1 VVEGAKKR
9 VDLALRSWI
18 DVRVEQALRSNGTG
32 NAQGG
37 NRPAVTGGK
46 HLNAIDLLV
55 QEELTATGA
64 EGLEL
69 RLGRK
74 AALPGYYRP
83 TKAWDLLVL
92 QHGEPVLA
100 VEYKSMNGSEGRNLN
115 NRADEVFGVAED
127 IRQAELHGLLPRTMR
142 RAYVFV
148 MAMTP
153 TSTREVKVAKVA
165 AGTTDPAFDGAD
177 YLERSAL
184 MCERMMDTGLYH
196 FAWAVGVRERPFEW
210 VEPRPAVT
218 WDRFARGLHGMFEN
232 GEVKP
237 LPKHDV

>member
-1 VVEGAKKR
+1 MRKCASTARCAAGLDTR
-9 VDLALRSWI
+9 I
-18 DVRVEQALRSNGTG
+18 EQAIRSNSTG
-32 NAQGG
+32 NAQEG

-46 HLNAIDLLV
+46 HLNAIDHLV
-55 QEELTATGA
+55 QEELAATGA

-69 RLGRK
+69 KVARS

-92 QHGEPVLA
+92 QRGVPILA
-100 VEYKSMNGSEGRNLN
+100 VEYKSMSGSEGKNLN

-127 IRQAELHGLLPRTMR
+127 LRQAEIHGLLPRTMR

-153 TSTREVKVAKVA
+153 ASTKPVSVPHVATGTS
-165 AGTTDPAFDGAD
+165 DPAFEGAG
-177 YLERSAL
+177 YLVRSAI
-184 MCERMMDTGLYH
+184 MCERMQETGLYH
-196 FAWAVGVRERPFEW
+196 FAWAVGVRDHPFKW
-210 VEPRPAVT
+210 VEPHPAVT
-218 WDRFARGLHGMFEN
+218 WDKFAQGLHDMFEN

-237 LPKHDV
+237 LPKDAV

>member
-1 VVEGAKKR
+1 MR
-9 VDLALRSWI
+9 VDLALRGWI
-18 DVRVEQALRSNGTG
+18 DTRIEQALRSNSTG
-32 NAQGG
+32 NAQDG

-46 HLNAIDLLV
+46 HLNAIDRLV
-55 QEELTATGA
+55 QDELAATGA
-64 EGLEL
+64 RGLEL
-69 RLGRK
+69 RVARS
-74 AALPGYYRP
+74 AVLPGYYRP

-100 VEYKSMNGSEGRNLN
+100 VEYKSMSGSEGKNLN

-127 IRQAELHGLLPRTMR
+127 VRQAEIHGLLPRTMR

-153 TSTREVKVAKVA
+153 ASTKPVTVPQVA
-165 AGTTDPAFDGAD
+165 AGRSDPAFEGAG

-184 MCERMMDTGLYH
+184 MCERMLETGLYH

-210 VEPRPAVT
+210 VEPRPSVT
-218 WDRFARGLHGMFEN
+218 WDRFAHGLHDMFED
-232 GEVKP
+232 GEVRP
-237 LPKHDV
+237 LPKHAV